1 MFSYLVASKVAVVV
15 KLKKSG
21 VIVVV
26 AVADGSPVVNGLS
39 GVELTERKHSGSSRP
54 RAVLHSF
61 SRCFSNFLEKRK
73 LHLNS
78 LIFFAPLVISSNA
91 C

>member
-1 MFSYLVASKVAVVV
+1 
-15 KLKKSG
+15 LKKSG

-39 GVELTERKHSGSSRP
+39 GVELTGRKHSGSSRP

-61 SRCFSNFLEKRK
+61 SRCFSNFLKQKEKFHFK
-73 LHLNS
+73 FVKDYEAQVYFCGL
-78 LIFFAPLVISSNA
+78 
-91 C
+91 